1 MPVTA
6 ELLERY
12 LGIRPSSATEATLR
26 LLIWTGLQMT
36 GAPEGSFMVLD
47 RDGGRLLFAMT
58 VGNEDS
64 EQALIGQPV
73 PLGEGIAGLAAAS
86 LEVQIGAPKYRDI
99 RQSEKLG
106 GGPEAV
112 IAAPVVG
119 GDELLGVLTAVGFVS
134 GKRFSTDDG
143 RLYGGFAAVAG
154 VVLDQERR
162 LARLE
167 AGNPATPRDPRAQ
180 RIAAIA
186 DRLGRDRADAL
197 DDALDMLT
205 RIERLAL
212 GPAAP

>member
-1 MPVTA
+1 MPVSA

-12 LGIRPSSATEATLR
+12 LGIRPTSAIEATLR

-36 GAPEGSFMVLD
+36 GAPEGSFLVID
-47 RDGGRLLFAMT
+47 RAANRLLFAMT
-58 VGNEDS
+58 VGDEDS

-134 GKRFSTDDG
+134 GKRFSTEDG

-162 LARLE
+162 LAQLE
-167 AGNPATPRDPRAQ
+167 AGTEATPRDPRAQ
-180 RIAAIA
+180 QIMAIA
-186 DRLGRDRADAL
+186 ERLSQRRPEVL
-197 DDALDMLT
+197 DDALDVLA

-212 GPAAP
+212 GAAAP